1 MYRIARRL
9 TMIVLLTAIMG
20 CDGGSIFTTSDVP
33 VYEPEAWWSDPTP
46 TFWMRGGMTNAGGG
60 GLVLAHHR
68 LGPEGRGPPPPPA
81 GNDEHT
87 RRLLGRVGCGR
98 RVPGGLGVG
107 PAVCGTGFPAGRA
120 TGYGGGRVE

>member
-68 LGPEGRGPPPPPA
+68 LGPEGLGGGAVIGPPTPRTPTAPPPPPS
-81 GNDEHT
+81 
-87 RRLLGRVGCGR
+87 LSL
-98 RVPGGLGVG
+98 
-107 PAVCGTGFPAGRA
+107 
-120 TGYGGGRVE
+120 